1 MVFQLSS
8 DVTGRKCSGKITR
21 NVHLYELDSVQLVIT
36 NPFSV
41 PGNFELKFLV
51 SSKECSAEGSFSSNP
66 VKKGIAHNNGKKK
79 QISDLSNQNQNQIPN
94 LTPKGSAR
102 QSEENN
108 YYRIFICNLS
118 LAVWIFYRFAI
129 VTVIL
134 HRIPISGHTIVCV
147 FVVWC
152 GVVWCG
158 AVR

>member
-51 SSKECSAEGSFSSNP
+51 SSKERSAEGSFSSNP
-66 VKKGIAHNNGKKK
+66 TKKGIALNNGKKK
-79 QISDLSNQNQNQIPN
+79 QISDVPNQNQNQIQIPN

-102 QSEENN
+102 QSEENE
-108 YYRIFICNLS
+108 YYLNL
-118 LAVWIFYRFAI
+118 
-129 VTVIL
+129 
-134 HRIPISGHTIVCV
+134 
-147 FVVWC
+147 
-152 GVVWCG
+152 
-158 AVR
+158 